1 MIAAAPPII
10 NVELATGRVR
20 PLADKDC
27 SIHLYRGAIFFLE
40 SGVVDDHAITDE
52 KAAFPFVCLVRPGS
66 ARAELAQ
73 VSRL

>member
-1 MIAAAPPII
+1 MIAAAPPILNI
-10 NVELATGRVR
+10 ELATGRVR
-20 PLADKDC
+20 PLVDKDC
-27 SIHLYRGAIFFLE
+27 SIHLYRAAIFLE

-52 KAAFPFVCLVRPGS
+52 KAAFPFVCLVLPAS